1 METYHH
7 LFRLLA
13 LSQVLFICVYLLLNQ
28 RHAMG
33 RLLALTLFSFGCYL
47 IAPISYGVWGLH
59 SVVAIF
65 ANGIPAILW
74 LLGRFFFY
82 DDRNIPPWFW
92 LVSLTYFG
100 LWVPDW
106 QSAQLA
112 LGADASRALFDLLP
126 QLLKL
131 GLVVHVIYMALEGR
145 ANDLVNPR
153 YKLRVP
159 VAAGGGSLAAIVI
172 LVELWAAGEVPM
184 VVEVVG
190 SMLLFAV
197 CLGSNLYLFSLRD
210 DLPLVL
216 AKPLPKFKPP
226 QTASAQKPSDNQA
239 HIAQI
244 RSAMAQDRFYAN
256 HGATI
261 GDLAQLLAIAEHKLR
276 PMINQELG
284 YRNFNQF
291 LNEYRIEEA
300 SQRLISEPKLPII
313 SIALDIGF
321 KSLSSFNKAFK
332 DKHQKTPS
340 EYRAP
345 RA

>member
-13 LSQVLFICVYLLLNQ
+13 LSQVLFICVYLLINQ

-33 RLLALTLFSFGCYL
+33 RLVALTLFSFGCYL
-47 IAPISYGVWGLH
+47 IAPISYQVWGLH

-65 ANGIPAILW
+65 ADCIPAILW

-82 DDRNIPPWFW
+82 DDRDIPPWFW
-92 LVSLTYFG
+92 LVSLTYLA
-100 LWVPDW
+100 LWIPDW
-106 QSAQLA
+106 QGAPLA
-112 LGADASRALFDLLP
+112 LGVDASRALFDLLP

-145 ANDLVNPR
+145 ANDLVKQR
-153 YKLRVP
+153 YKLRIP
-159 VAAGGGSLAAIVI
+159 VAAGGGAVAAIVI
-172 LVELWAAGEVPM
+172 LVELWSAGDVPM
-184 VVEVVG
+184 VVEVAG
-190 SMLLFAV
+190 SILLFLV

-216 AKPLPKFKPP
+216 AKPKAP
-226 QTASAQKPSDNQA
+226 QTATTQRPVDNQA
-239 HIAQI
+239 QIAQI
-244 RSAMAQDRFYAN
+244 RTAMGQDRFYAN

-261 GDLAQLLAIAEHKLR
+261 GDLAQLLSIAEYKLR
-276 PMINQELG
+276 VMINQELG
-284 YRNFNQF
+284 YQNFNQF

-300 SQRLISEPKLPII
+300 SQRLINEPALPII

-332 DKHQKTPS
+332 DKHQQTPS
-340 EYRAP
+340 EYRAST
-345 RA
+345 A

>member
-13 LSQVLFICVYLLLNQ
+13 LSQVLFICVYLLFYQ

-33 RLLALTLFSFGCYL
+33 RLVALTLFSFGCYL
-47 IAPISYGVWGLH
+47 CAPISHEVPALH
-59 SVVAIF
+59 YVVGIF
-65 ANGIPAILW
+65 ANCIPAILW
-74 LLGRFFFY
+74 LLARFFFY
-82 DDRNIPPWFW
+82 DDRNIPLWFW
-92 LVSLTYFG
+92 LVSLTYLG
-100 LWVPDW
+100 LWIPDW
-106 QSAQLA
+106 QGAQLT
-112 LGADASRALFDLLP
+112 LGIDASRALFDLLP

-159 VAAGGGSLAAIVI
+159 VAAGGGALAAIVI
-172 LVELWAAGEVPM
+172 LVELWSAGAVPM

-190 SMLLFAV
+190 SVLLFAV
-197 CLGSNLYLFSLRD
+197 CFASNLYLFTLRD

-216 AKPLPKFKPP
+216 AKPKFRAP
-226 QTASAQKPSDNQA
+226 QTATTQKLLDNQA
-239 HIAQI
+239 HITQI
-244 RSAMAQDRFYAN
+244 RSAMGQDRFYAN

-261 GDLAQLLAIAEHKLR
+261 GDLAQLLSIAEHKLR

-300 SQRLISEPKLPII
+300 SQRLVSEPKLPII